1 MADTELNWKNKVSSM
16 LDNFTLVY
24 RNLSEYANTLTRNL
38 NALTAV
44 VTSNKNA
51 TDVDIA
57 DKGMRPGFIGT
68 TASANIPE
76 GYLLCNGAAV
86 SREEFADLYAAI
98 GIKYGAGDGE
108 TTFNLPNLV
117 NRFIQGA
124 SATNV
129 GATINAGAPDISGS
143 IWNADRDEG
152 PLTGPTAANGAFGV
166 WHTGGNGADGDG
178 GGAYGFNFYASRSSG
193 VYGASSTIQPPAVAM
208 YIVIKY

>member
-68 TASANIPE
+68 TASANVPE
-76 GYLLCNGAAV
+76 GYLLCNGAEV
-86 SREEFADLYAAI
+86 SREDFADLYAAI

-129 GATINAGAPDISGS
+129 GATIEAGAPNITGCMGNTDEHSSSSTEAFYRSGTS
-143 IWNADRDEG
+143 GKLQNAD
-152 PLTGPTAANGAFGV
+152 GAPDPDV
-166 WHTGGNGADGDG
+166 
-178 GGAYGFNFYASRSSG
+178 YFNASRSSG